1 MDSKAD
7 IYNYISTLIEEGKK
21 SEEIIKTLMEEGMS
35 GKEASDIYY
44 SVFAKICEQKERSR
58 RIIEENKGCQI
69 FSFLIL
75 ILIIGTYVTGNRDF
89 LEKISLGV
97 CLLFGLGLLGL
108 FIITRYKHND
118 SMKRLIAYLRRVYRL
133 SLNRSKQENLV
144 WQDLIKLQAEAD
156 WKHGIYEKDK
166 YVETI
171 FSIAENKGER
181 YFYMIYDGYFH
192 CRVKVLDNYPVELAT
207 DIFVLAAHFNNLL
220 NNGVLKVSA
229 ESLYVEYWQKIDILV
244 PLLYKG
250 VIYQQ
255 LMAHYNTSKDI
266 YWAFHQLVENNEAPA
281 IIIADLLK
289 KIKEEEDAQKKKNE
303 AV

>member
-1 MDSKAD
+1 MDLKAD
-7 IYNYISTLIEEGKK
+7 IYNYVSTLIAEGKK

-44 SVFAKICEQKERSR
+44 SVFANICEQKEGSR
-58 RIIEENKGCQI
+58 RVIEENKGCQI

-75 ILIIGTYVTGNRDF
+75 ILIIGAYVTGNRDF

-97 CLLFGLGLLGL
+97 FFLFGLGLLGL
-108 FIITRYKHND
+108 FIIIRFKHNK
-118 SMKRLIAYLRRVYRL
+118 SMKRLIDYLRRIYRL

-144 WQDLIKLQAEAD
+144 WKDLIKLQAEAD
-156 WKHGIYEKDK
+156 WKHGIYEKEK
-166 YVETI
+166 YIETI

-192 CRVKVLDNYPVELAT
+192 CRVKVLDNYPIELAT
-207 DIFVLAAHFNNLL
+207 DLFILASHFNNLL
-220 NNGVLKVSA
+220 NNGVVKVNT
-229 ESLYVEYWQKIDILV
+229 ESLYVEYCQKIDILI

-255 LMAHYNTSKDI
+255 LIAHYNTSKDI
-266 YWAFHQLVENNEAPA
+266 HWAFQKLIKENEAPA
-281 IIIADLLK
+281 IIIADLFK
-289 KIKEEEDAQKKKNE
+289 KIEEEEKQKK
-303 AV
+303 